1 MSSGTPISD
10 DDLHALADGRLPDAR
25 ADEVSAHLEESSA
38 DASRVAFYRRLNSDL
53 HGLFDPV
60 LNEPVPGRLL
70 AAGYGRKRAW
80 PLQAAA
86 AVVLLAVGVGS
97 GWFAHQYMAA
107 RELPAIAFTENA
119 AQAHLAYVSE
129 VRHPVEVAAAESDHL
144 QKWLSKRLQNN
155 VSIPNLTKV
164 GYEFLG
170 GRLLPAG
177 DGVAAQLMY
186 QNSAGNRV
194 TLYFTHGGESDTAF
208 RYLQAEGL
216 SVFYWRDA
224 KFTYALSSELPR
236 EDLLTIC
243 NAVYGQINPEGPAV
257 EW

>member
-25 ADEVSAHLEESSA
+25 ADEVSAHLDESSA

-53 HGLFDPV
+53 HGMFDPV

-70 AAGYGRKRAW
+70 AAGYGRKRTW

-86 AVVLLAVGVGS
+86 AVVLLAIGAGG
-97 GWFAHQYMAA
+97 GWLAHQSLVQE
-107 RELPAIAFTENA
+107 ELPALAFADRA

-155 VSIPNLTKV
+155 VQIPDLTKI

-177 DGVAAQLMY
+177 EGVAAQLMY
-186 QNSAGNRV
+186 QNTGGNRV
-194 TLYFTHGGESDTAF
+194 TLYFTHGGENDTAF
-208 RYLQAEGL
+208 RYVSEDGL
-216 SVFYWRDA
+216 SIFYWHDA
-224 KFTYALSSELPR
+224 HFTYALTSELPR
-236 EDLLTIC
+236 EDLETIC
-243 NAVYGQINPEGPAV
+243 DAVYSQINPGSPDLD
-257 EW
+257 W

>member
-25 ADEVSAHLEESSA
+25 ADEVSAHLEESPA

-70 AAGYGRKRAW
+70 AAGYGRKRTW
-80 PLQAAA
+80 PLQAATA
-86 AVVLLAVGVGS
+86 AVLLAVGVGS

-107 RELPAIAFTENA
+107 QELPAIAFTENA

-144 QKWLSKRLQNN
+144 QKWLSKRL
-155 VSIPNLTKV
+155 
-164 GYEFLG
+164 
-170 GRLLPAG
+170 
-177 DGVAAQLMY
+177 
-186 QNSAGNRV
+186 
-194 TLYFTHGGESDTAF
+194 
-208 RYLQAEGL
+208 
-216 SVFYWRDA
+216 
-224 KFTYALSSELPR
+224 
-236 EDLLTIC
+236 
-243 NAVYGQINPEGPAV
+243 
-257 EW
+257 

>member
-1 MSSGTPISD
+1 MSSGAPISD
-10 DDLHALADGRLPDAR
+10 DDLHALADGQLNESR
-25 ADEVSAHLEESSA
+25 AAEVGAHLEESPA
-38 DASRVAFYRRLNSDL
+38 DASRVAFYRRLNNDL
-53 HGLFDPV
+53 HGLFDP
-60 LNEPVPGRLL
+60 LLSEPVPGRLL
-70 AAGYGRKRAW
+70 AAGYGRKRTW
-80 PLQAAA
+80 PLQAVAA
-86 AVVLLAVGVGS
+86 TVLLAVGVGS
-97 GWFAHQYMAA
+97 GWFAHQYMMVQ
-107 RELPAIAFTENA
+107 ELPAIAFTENA

-155 VSIPNLTKV
+155 VSIPNLSKV

-177 DGVAAQLMY
+177 NGVAAQLMY

-208 RYLQAEGL
+208 RYVQADGL
-216 SVFYWRDA
+216 SVFYWRDTN
-224 KFTYALSSELPR
+224 FTYALASELPR
-236 EDLLTIC
+236 EELLTIC
-243 NAVYGQINPEGPAV
+243 NAVYGQINPGGPAV

>member
-10 DDLHALADGRLPDAR
+10 DDLHALADGRLSEPR
-25 ADEVSAHLEESSA
+25 AAEVSTHLEDFPA

-60 LNEPVPGRLL
+60 LSEPVPGSLL
-70 AAGYGRKRAW
+70 AAGYGRKRTW
-80 PLQAAA
+80 PLQAVAA
-86 AVVLLAVGVGS
+86 AALLAVGIGS
-97 GWFAHQYMAA
+97 GWFAHQFLVTQ
-107 RELPAIAFTENA
+107 ELPAIAFTENA
-119 AQAHLAYVSE
+119 AQAHLTYVSE

-155 VSIPNLTKV
+155 VHIPDLAKV

-177 DGVAAQLMY
+177 EGVAAQLMY

-194 TLYFTHGGESDTAF
+194 TLYFTHGGASDTAF
-208 RYLQAEGL
+208 RYMQADGL
-216 SVFYWRDA
+216 SVFYWRDTN
-224 KFTYALSSELPR
+224 FTYALSSELPR
-236 EDLLTIC
+236 QDLLTIC
-243 NAVYGQINPEGPAV
+243 NAVYSQISPEGPDIQ
-257 EW
+257 W